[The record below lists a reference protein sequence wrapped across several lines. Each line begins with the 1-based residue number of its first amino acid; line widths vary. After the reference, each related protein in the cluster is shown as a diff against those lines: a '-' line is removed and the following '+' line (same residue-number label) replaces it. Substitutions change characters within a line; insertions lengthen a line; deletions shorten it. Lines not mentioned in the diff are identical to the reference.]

1 MEHAKSLL
9 PAGKQWKLVWND
21 EFDGTELDRSKWD
34 FRRNLLQQEHK
45 TLIGE
50 EGIEVRDGCVH
61 LKLVEKDGEFYSC
74 QLQTGYNYL
83 DVAGKVFYEVMDK
96 PDAPQFRW
104 PIDKI
109 REPKFMHKY
118 GYYECR
124 CKLQKHDGWWSAF
137 WLQSPIIGCCLD
149 PAVAGVEVDIME
161 CFHPDGRY
169 VVNNHWSGYGPDHQH
184 EGCGPGKGFRLEETP
199 DGFHVFGVDW
209 TPEGYTYYADGKEVL
224 RLNKAVSRTEQFILI
239 STECQGYRW
248 SHHHAP
254 ELTKAC
260 LPDEFVV
267 DYVRVYD
274 EVK

>member
-1 MEHAKSLL
+1 
-9 PAGKQWKLVWND
+9 
-21 EFDGTELDRSKWD
+21 
-34 FRRNLLQQEHK
+34 
-45 TLIGE
+45 
-50 EGIEVRDGCVH
+50 
-61 LKLVEKDGEFYSC
+61 
-74 QLQTGYNYL
+74 
-83 DVAGKVFYEVMDK
+83 
-96 PDAPQFRW
+96 
-104 PIDKI
+104 
-109 REPKFMHKY
+109 MHKY

-184 EGCGPGKGFRLEETP
+184 EGCGPGEGFRLEETP

-224 RLNKAVSRTEQFILI
+224 RLNKAVSHTEQFILI

>member
-1 MEHAKSLL
+1 MMNS
-9 PAGKQWKLVWND
+9 
-21 EFDGTELDRSKWD
+21 TE
-34 FRRNLLQQEHK
+34 RNW
-45 TLIGE
+45 IA
-50 EGIEVRDGCVH
+50 RCVH
-61 LKLVEKDGEFYSC
+61 LKLVEKNGEFYSC

-184 EGCGPGKGFRLEETP
+184 EGCGPGEGFRLEETP

-224 RLNKAVSRTEQFILI
+224 RLNKAVSHTEQFILI